1 MKSYLIGL
9 FKSLMNYLQTKSKNN
24 KKIIIS
30 NQKVKCRNKS
40 NLLLVFLTYMDFKYS
55 KIIVLNNYS
64 LIIRMKD
71 FIKFTFLKYSN
82 NKKIIFNR
90 KGLSQNIDRVNF
102 KIILKLQNLQIIKHL
117 EFLIFWISGA
127 LSHHLINQAL

>member
-1 MKSYLIGL
+1 VQELIHSLAKTLYEKL
-9 FKSLMNYLQTKSKNN
+9 FNWLIQELNELSSNKKLGYN

-40 NLLLVFLTYMDFKYS
+40 NLPLAFLTYMDFKYS
-55 KIIVLNNYS
+55 KIIVLNNYL
-64 LIIRMKD
+64 LIIRMKG

-102 KIILKLQNLQIIKHL
+102 KIILRL
-117 EFLIFWISGA
+117 
-127 LSHHLINQAL
+127 